1 METISKEKELNT
13 ESKLFT
19 PVTIGPYSLKHR
31 VVLAPL
37 TRMRTVT
44 DFIPNELMEEY
55 YTQRSSDGGFMISEG
70 SVINE
75 NGHGYYGAP
84 GIYTQEQVEGWK
96 KITKAVHDKGA
107 VIFMQL
113 FHVGRQSHTDLQPGG
128 VMPVG
133 ASSIPIEDYV
143 YTPTGWQQATLN
155 RALETSE
162 VEALVQDFKKAAI
175 LAKEAGFDGVELHGA
190 NGYLVD
196 QFLQDGSNK
205 RTDKYG
211 GSIEN
216 RTRFMLEIVAELIDV
231 WGKDLVAV
239 RLGPSGTFASM
250 GDSNPNALFTYAAE
264 QLNKLDIAYLH
275 LIEPRVIGS
284 VLAADNL
291 EPVAAR
297 DLRKVFKGKLIAAG
311 GFEKDGADEI
321 IAEGNADLVAFGRHF
336 ISNPDLPFRFKND
349 LPLTPY
355 DRDTFY
361 GGTAIG
367 YTDYPAYSAEL
378 IDSQKN

>member
-1 METISKEKELNT
+1 
-13 ESKLFT
+13 
-19 PVTIGPYSLKHR
+19 
-31 VVLAPL
+31 
-37 TRMRTVT
+37 
-44 DFIPNELMEEY
+44 
-55 YTQRSSDGGFMISEG
+55 
-70 SVINE
+70 
-75 NGHGYYGAP
+75 
-84 GIYTQEQVEGWK
+84 
-96 KITKAVHDKGA
+96 
-107 VIFMQL
+107 
-113 FHVGRQSHTDLQPGG
+113 
-128 VMPVG
+128 
-133 ASSIPIEDYV
+133 
-143 YTPTGWQQATLN
+143 
-155 RALETSE
+155 LETSE

-211 GSIEN
+211 GRIEN

-291 EPVAAR
+291 EPIAAR

-378 IDSQKN
+378 LGLQKN